1 MNRDLWNRVMIGLMV
16 ATIVVCVQEI
26 VTVPEAAQDLRYC
39 IGIGL
44 GALVIM
50 LKLREIKQSRES
62 VKR

>member
-1 MNRDLWNRVMIGLMV
+1 MNRDLWNRIMIGLMI

-26 VTVPEAAQDLRYC
+26 VTVPEAAQDLRYW

-50 LKLREIKQSRES
+50 LKLKEMKQSRES

>member
-1 MNRDLWNRVMIGLMV
+1 
-16 ATIVVCVQEI
+16 
-26 VTVPEAAQDLRYC
+26 VPEAAQDLRYW

-62 VKR
+62 IKRQG

>member
-16 ATIVVCVQEI
+16 ATIVVCVQKI
-26 VTVPEAAQDLRYC
+26 VTVPEATQDLRYW

-44 GALVIM
+44 GAVVIM
-50 LKLREIKQSRES
+50 LKLKEMKQSRES

>member
-1 MNRDLWNRVMIGLMV
+1 MTRDLWNRVMIGLMV

-26 VTVPEAAQDLRYC
+26 VTVPEAAQDLRYW